1 MKAYLFPGQGSQKV
15 GMGKDHYSSDPQFKS
30 YVDKADQILGYS
42 LSSLMFEGPGEELTQ
57 TQHTQPAIFVH
68 SYALYRVL
76 DEKPDMVAGHSLGEF
91 TALAAA
97 DVLHFED
104 ALKLVSKRGELMQN
118 AGEVNPGT
126 MAAIIGMDDEI
137 VDQICV
143 DASKEAGKP
152 VVPANYNSP
161 GQLVISGAVEA
172 VEKAVELAKEKGCRI
187 AKMLP
192 VSGAFH
198 SPLMKHVFDEFSN
211 ALNEVEFNDPQFPVY
226 SNVTGKPVINRNALK
241 ENVLNQ
247 LVSPVKWTQTLKN
260 MQANKADTFVEVGPG
275 KVLQGLVKRTLENIS
290 IEGHE

>member
-143 DASKEAGKP
+143 EASKEAGKP

-172 VEKAVELAKEKGCRI
+172 VEKAVELAKEKGCRL

>member
-15 GMGKDHYSSDPQFKS
+15 GMGKDHYSSSSRFKS
-30 YVDKADQILGYS
+30 YIDKADQILGYS
-42 LSSLMFEGPGEELTQ
+42 LSSLMFEGPGDELTQ
-57 TQHTQPAIFVH
+57 TQHTQPAIFTH

-76 DEKPDMVAGHSLGEF
+76 DDKPDMVAGHSLGEF

-97 DVLHFED
+97 DVLRFED
-104 ALKLVSKRGELMQN
+104 ALKLVSKRGELMQQ

-126 MAAIIGMDDEI
+126 MAAIIGMDDEV

-143 DASKEAGKP
+143 DASKEEGKP

-161 GQLVISGAVEA
+161 GQLVISGAEEA
-172 VEKAVELAKEKGCRI
+172 VERAVELARERGCRL

-198 SPLMKHVFDEFSN
+198 SPLMKHAFDEFSK
-211 ALNEVEFNDPQFPVY
+211 ALNDVEFNDPQFPVY
-226 SNVTGKPVINRNALK
+226 SNVTGKPVINSIALK
-241 ENVLNQ
+241 ENVLKQ

-275 KVLQGLVKRTLENIS
+275 KVLQGLAKRTLNNIL

>member
-15 GMGKDHYSSDPQFKS
+15 GMGKEHYSSNSRFKS
-30 YVDKADQILGYS
+30 YIDKADQLLGYS
-42 LSSLMFEGPGEELTQ
+42 LSSLMFEGPGDELTQ
-57 TQHTQPAIFVH
+57 TQHTQPAIFAH

-97 DVLHFED
+97 DVLRFED
-104 ALKLVSKRGELMQN
+104 ALKLVSKRGELMQQ

-126 MAAIIGMDDEI
+126 MAAIIGMEDEV
-137 VDQICV
+137 VDQICM

-161 GQLVISGAVEA
+161 GQLVISGAEEA
-172 VEKAVELAKEKGCRI
+172 VERAVELARERGCRL

-198 SPLMKHVFDEFSN
+198 SPLMKHAFDEFSK
-211 ALNEVEFNDPQFPVY
+211 ALDDVDFNDPQFPVY
-226 SNVTGKPVINRNALK
+226 SNVTGKPVINRIALK
-241 ENVLNQ
+241 ENVLKQ

-275 KVLQGLVKRTLENIS
+275 KVLQGLVKRTLNNIS

>member
-91 TALAAA
+91 TALVAA
-97 DVLHFED
+97 DVLQFED

-172 VEKAVELAKEKGCRI
+172 VEKAVELAKEKGCRL